1 VGVSKYPQPNTL
13 RWDRPH
19 YDDDKFTSGD
29 GDNDE
34 GKEGSE
40 ADETEDEDEEDEFD
54 DFAPKIQ
61 EDQVYIIIYS
71 SFDFYISIIY
81 QKYILS
87 RHDIIVTF
95 RLNF

>member
-1 VGVSKYPQPNTL
+1 MGVSKYPQPNTL

-29 GDNDE
+29 GGDG

-40 ADETEDEDEEDEFD
+40 AGEEEETEDEEDEEEFD

-61 EDQVYIIIYS
+61 EDQVYIYIYS
-71 SFDFYISIIY
+71 YTD
-81 QKYILS
+81 
-87 RHDIIVTF
+87 HW
-95 RLNF
+95 NFTY